1 MSSDTLSFSQ
11 LIKTT
16 PENAYRAF
24 TNATDLRDWLCN
36 VATVVPRPG
45 GRFYL
50 WWESGY
56 YTVGEFTTAVPGEK
70 VSFTWFGRGEPAP
83 TQVEVTFTS
92 QDGGTLVSL
101 DHTGVGSGDL
111 WSPVIEEMERGWKN
125 AFENLASVCETGE
138 DIRFVSRPMLG
149 IMVDAFNEEVA
160 KRLGVPETQ
169 GILIS
174 DTIEGMGAEA
184 AGLSSDDVLISMGG
198 MPTNDSVSLNSA
210 LNVNKAGDTV
220 EVVYYRGA
228 EKQSVMMTLSGRP
241 IPEIP
246 PTAQE
251 LADAMGRIYKQ
262 IESKLDDFLLGVNEE
277 EASFNPGDSGW
288 GVNRNLAHFVQSER
302 FYQQYIGELIGGY
315 ERYAD
320 DWGGNITELIDA
332 TISVFPTVPEL
343 FDEYKR
349 HMAETLHILANL
361 PDEFVDRKGSYWGL
375 AYNRLQESFH
385 FDGHLEMM
393 QAALDEVRQK

>member
-277 EASFNPGDSGW
+277 EASFNPGDSG
-288 GVNRNLAHFVQSER
+288 RR
-302 FYQQYIGELIGGY
+302 I
-315 ERYAD
+315 R
-320 DWGGNITELIDA
+320 
-332 TISVFPTVPEL
+332 
-343 FDEYKR
+343 
-349 HMAETLHILANL
+349 
-361 PDEFVDRKGSYWGL
+361 
-375 AYNRLQESFH
+375 
-385 FDGHLEMM
+385 
-393 QAALDEVRQK
+393 ALCG

>member
-11 LIKTT
+11 LVKTT

>member
-1 MSSDTLSFSQ
+1 MSSDTLSISQ
-11 LIKTT
+11 LVKTT

-24 TNATDLRDWLCN
+24 TNASDLRNWLCN

-56 YTVGEFTTAVPGEK
+56 YTVGEFTGAVPGEK

-83 TQVEVTFTS
+83 TLVEVTFTS

-125 AFENLASVCETGE
+125 ALENLASVCETGE
-138 DIRFVSRPMLG
+138 DIRFVSRPMVG

-160 KRLGVPETQ
+160 KKLGVPETR

-198 MPTNDSVSLNSA
+198 RPTIDSDSFNSA

-220 EVVYYRGA
+220 EVVYYRGG

-262 IESKLDDFLLGVNEE
+262 IESKLGDFLLGVSEE
-277 EASFNPGDSGW
+277 EASFDPDDSGW
-288 GVNRNLAHFVQSER
+288 GVKRNLAHFVQSER
-302 FYQQYIGELIGGY
+302 GYQQNIGELIGGY

-320 DWGGNITELIDA
+320 NWGGNVTELIDA

-361 PDEFVDRKGSYWGL
+361 PDEFVARKGSFWGL
-375 AYNRLQESFH
+375 AYNRLQESIH

-393 QAALDEVRQK
+393 QAALDEARQE

>member
-361 PDEFVDRKGSYWGL
+361 PDEFVARKGSYWGL